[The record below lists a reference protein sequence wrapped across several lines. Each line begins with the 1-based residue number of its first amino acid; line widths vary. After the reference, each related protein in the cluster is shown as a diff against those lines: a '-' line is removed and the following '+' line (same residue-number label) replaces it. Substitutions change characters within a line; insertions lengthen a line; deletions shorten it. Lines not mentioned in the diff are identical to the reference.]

1 MQQSVPSPLIAI
13 VGPTA
18 AGKSGLSLRLAQRFN
33 GEVVNADSRLIY
45 RRMDIGTAKPSP
57 QELAQVPHHL
67 VDIADPDEPYSLA
80 LYLDQAA
87 RVIQDIHG
95 RGRLPFLVG
104 GTGQY
109 VRALLEGFSAPQA
122 PPNPSLR
129 AELQRQA
136 DEEGNEALW
145 RRLQGVDPDSA
156 ARIDHRNVRRVA
168 RALEVFLETGV
179 PFSKARRRQTPPY
192 QSLIVGLT
200 MERKALYERIDRRVE
215 SMFAAGWPQEVAR
228 QLEMGYSTELPAMSS
243 LGYREVAAHLAGKMS
258 LDEAKERI
266 KTATHRF
273 ARSQYA
279 WFKLND
285 PRIKWLNA
293 GDEAHLQEAFGMVEE
308 FLAQRS

>member
-33 GEVVNADSRLIY
+33 GEIVNADSRLVY
-45 RRMDIGTAKPSP
+45 RHMDIGTAKPSRH
-57 QELAQVPHHL
+57 ELSQVPHHL
-67 VDIADPDEPYSLA
+67 VNIADPGETYSLA

-87 RVIQDIHG
+87 RVIQGIHG
-95 RGRLPFLVG
+95 RGRLPFLAG

-136 DEEGNEALW
+136 DEEGSEALW
-145 RRLQGVDPDSA
+145 RRLQEVDPDSA

-228 QLEMGYSTELPAMSS
+228 LLEMGYSSELPSMSS
-243 LGYREVAAHLAGKMS
+243 LGYREVAAHLAGEMS

-293 GDEAHLQEAFGMVEE
+293 GDEAHLEEAFGMVQE